1 MILNFLSGLIFVIVF
16 VLFYKLLETIDSEF
30 NEKIIESLKNKYPK
44 YEKII
49 TICRQIIDVI
59 VIIIVMYYIGNFF
72 NNYLIM

>member
-1 MILNFLSGLIFVIVF
+1 MIKA
-16 VLFYKLLETIDSEF
+16 VLFDLDGTLWEVIDSEF
-30 NEKIIESLKNKYPK
+30 NKKVVEPLKNKYPK